1 MTSTLMCLSLLVF
14 HEARAEPLKGKE
26 AVMEVVMNRT
36 KDSRYPSKPCDVI
49 KQKSQFSW
57 VNNPNNL
64 RPPKYEIKAWEDS
77 QKVAKDYLS
86 KQTNGNYTNHTK
98 GALYFNSSRLGVRF
112 NKQLKCKIGKHV
124 FF

>member
-26 AVMEVVMNRT
+26 AVIEVVMNRT

-57 VNNPNNL
+57 ANNPNNL
-64 RPPKYEIKAWEDS
+64 KPPKYEIKAWDES
-77 QKVAKDYLS
+77 LKVAKNFS
-86 KQTNGNYTNHTK
+86 TKKTNYTK
-98 GALYFNSSRLGVRF
+98 GSLYFNHQRLGVRF
-112 NKQLKCKIGKHV
+112 GKTLKCKIGNHV